1 LTKDELLN
9 MLNELKTISSKNE
22 TLLFDLQN
30 SGKDDKKRSEI
41 VSEIE
46 KVNLKQS
53 ELMTD
58 FISLCE
64 NKELID
70 KFHRVSE
77 EKGKLF
83 QKFAEACNENELVK
97 LQEEIAGISD
107 VWIESF
113 QNIVLHVLNSKK

>member
-1 LTKDELLN
+1 

-70 KFHRVSE
+70 KFHRLSE

-83 QKFAEACNENELVK
+83 QKFAEACNETELLK
-97 LQEEIAGISD
+97 LQEDIAGISD
-107 VWIESF
+107 IWIESF
-113 QNIVLHVLNSKK
+113 QNIVLNVLNSKK